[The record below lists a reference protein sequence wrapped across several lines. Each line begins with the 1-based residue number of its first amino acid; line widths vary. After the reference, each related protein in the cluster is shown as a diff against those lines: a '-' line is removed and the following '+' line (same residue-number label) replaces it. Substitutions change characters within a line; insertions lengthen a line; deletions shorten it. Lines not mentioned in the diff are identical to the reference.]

1 MCARKQYLQFW
12 IFHEKRSTRA
22 EEQLPTAIFLST
34 LFRFFRNGK
43 QQHKLW
49 DAINWLIWFVGKY
62 LQKVSNFLAVSV
74 RARAS
79 EWASDCVCVFA
90 NATVTTYRRADY
102 FGSTRCC
109 CYLYWFTVAAFVDVA
124 FVTDVCFAVVVVVC
138 AKHARFTYLPCETNS
153 KKTKEERLIIRIRV
167 FFFSFFFFWIGE
179 WFSLEHHLY
188 DGLCAPPLDA
198 NCHQCSLTI
207 SFKLSF
213 GHTEADFLS
222 HFISS
227 RFSWVL
233 FFSVA
238 FLKLW
243 PLRLIYFSDWWS
255 ASVSANPIAHHQIN
269 TKQLQTNSD
278 IFTEK

>member
-1 MCARKQYLQFW
+1 MICWQ
-12 IFHEKRSTRA
+12 IFTKGLKLFGSQRA
-22 EEQLPTAIFLST
+22 C
-34 LFRFFRNGK
+34 
-43 QQHKLW
+43 
-49 DAINWLIWFVGKY
+49 
-62 LQKVSNFLAVSV
+62 
-74 RARAS
+74 AS
-79 EWASDCVCVFA
+79 EWVSERASDCVCVFA

-138 AKHARFTYLPCETNS
+138 TKHARFTYLPCETNS

-207 SFKLSF
+207 SFELSF